1 MPTDGVKSRTKVRAT
16 TSRNANSLGSV
27 KVETSGGSKGF
38 EDILEGR
45 EVRNEVRGAN
55 GNIISIETNVDFD
68 GVGNH
73 VVKNIHK
80 KDEEGGRERAALFD
94 PSVEVDTNRVG
105 PISSSEAIS
114 VIKKSLNSIA
124 IA

>member
-1 MPTDGVKSRTKVRAT
+1 VRAT

-55 GNIISIETNVDFD
+55 GNIISVETNVDFD